1 MDFYTRYCCI
11 RVVYHDM
18 AYSSPRSRRNVY
30 ALYIMVKSE
39 RILSKDASEQLKKR
53 SLVTKRSVVRET
65 WFFRK
70 QGMVCLLHSASRN
83 VF

>member
-39 RILSKDASEQLKKR
+39 RILSKDASEQLKKQLR
-53 SLVTKRSVVRET
+53 VKSVKLKTLHLNKLVKSK
-65 WFFRK
+65 FLD
-70 QGMVCLLHSASRN
+70 G
-83 VF
+83 